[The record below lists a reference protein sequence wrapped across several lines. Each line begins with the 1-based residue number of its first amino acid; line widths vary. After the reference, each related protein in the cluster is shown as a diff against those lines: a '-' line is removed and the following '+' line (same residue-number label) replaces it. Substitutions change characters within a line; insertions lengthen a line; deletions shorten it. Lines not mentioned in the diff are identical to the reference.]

1 MVNWFR
7 SLNLAI
13 KLIILCLLPT
23 VMVIIL
29 GSNLLWGQYRF
40 HQSEV
45 NQQQF
50 VQLALLLDDV
60 AQQHAV
66 ERGLT
71 AGFLGSQGAT
81 GKNKLIQ
88 QRNKADAAWDA
99 LIQFEK
105 SPSTDKSH
113 PEIQKFI
120 NHLSEIIQHKN
131 STRSAVDTLSSDV
144 DAFTYYS
151 NLNSDALTI
160 IELLTPYVI
169 DPDISEPFLIYR
181 NLLVAKENVGKIRG
195 KLNGAIHKGE
205 LDDITH
211 TNIINYIKQHQQA
224 LNISQTNA
232 PENIA
237 KKLANLTNSSE
248 FKSINSVFNTLL
260 SPEKNLSDI
269 DVNTKNQWFS
279 LATSYIKSIKTSSDT
294 LSEDMK
300 ILIEDNINHAYSSL
314 VMGATALFLMFL
326 IIALLLWWQIKDITQ
341 RVLQIRNLIQSILS
355 DGNLTN
361 RIEDT
366 TSDEI
371 GTIASALNEL
381 FSHLQQ
387 LIEHIKNSSSQLQ
400 HQSTEFSNSAASN
413 KKSID
418 SQREQIQMV
427 VAAITEMSASFS
439 EVAQSTIQ
447 AAESTTDAQAQS
459 TEGRERVSQT
469 SQAVEQLAHEVENA
483 ETIIMEV
490 SQNSERIGGILET
503 IRGIAEQTNLL
514 ALNAA
519 IEAARAGEQGRGF
532 AVVADEVRSLAQRTQ
547 ESTEEINNMIGSLQ
561 QSAGKAKETMSNSRD
576 VAKQCLEHSL
586 ASGETIKS
594 VDEIIDHIHQLAMQ
608 ISAATEEQSAVSEE
622 VTRNIVSIS
631 DAADASSDA
640 ATAVEEGSNA
650 LQHMADT
657 MHQQVERYK
666 A

>member
-1 MVNWFR
+1 
-7 SLNLAI
+7 
-13 KLIILCLLPT
+13 
-23 VMVIIL
+23 
-29 GSNLLWGQYRF
+29 
-40 HQSEV
+40 
-45 NQQQF
+45 
-50 VQLALLLDDV
+50 
-60 AQQHAV
+60 
-66 ERGLT
+66 
-71 AGFLGSQGAT
+71 
-81 GKNKLIQ
+81 
-88 QRNKADAAWDA
+88 
-99 LIQFEK
+99 
-105 SPSTDKSH
+105 
-113 PEIQKFI
+113 
-120 NHLSEIIQHKN
+120 
-131 STRSAVDTLSSDV
+131 
-144 DAFTYYS
+144 
-151 NLNSDALTI
+151 
-160 IELLTPYVI
+160 
-169 DPDISEPFLIYR
+169 
-181 NLLVAKENVGKIRG
+181 
-195 KLNGAIHKGE
+195 
-205 LDDITH
+205 
-211 TNIINYIKQHQQA
+211 
-224 LNISQTNA
+224 
-232 PENIA
+232 
-237 KKLANLTNSSE
+237 
-248 FKSINSVFNTLL
+248 
-260 SPEKNLSDI
+260 
-269 DVNTKNQWFS
+269 
-279 LATSYIKSIKTSSDT
+279 
-294 LSEDMK
+294 
-300 ILIEDNINHAYSSL
+300 
-314 VMGATALFLMFL
+314 
-326 IIALLLWWQIKDITQ
+326 
-341 RVLQIRNLIQSILS
+341 
-355 DGNLTN
+355 
-361 RIEDT
+361 
-366 TSDEI
+366 
-371 GTIASALNEL
+371 
-381 FSHLQQ
+381 
-387 LIEHIKNSSSQLQ
+387 
-400 HQSTEFSNSAASN
+400 
-413 KKSID
+413 
-418 SQREQIQMV
+418 
-427 VAAITEMSASFS
+427 MSASFS

-666 A
+666 V

>member
-1 MVNWFR
+1 MINWFR
-7 SLNLAI
+7 SQNLAI
-13 KLIILCLLPT
+13 KLTILCLLPT
-23 VMVIIL
+23 TMVVIL
-29 GSNLLWGQYRF
+29 GSNLLWSQYRF

-45 NQQQF
+45 KQQQF
-50 VQLALLLDDV
+50 VHLALLLDDV

-71 AGFLGSQGAT
+71 AGFLGSQGIF
-81 GKNKLIQ
+81 GKDKLAQ
-88 QRNKADAAWDA
+88 QRLKADAAWDA
-99 LIQFEK
+99 LLEFEN

-113 PEIQKFI
+113 PAIQKFI
-120 NHLSEIIQHKN
+120 DHLTEIIQHKN
-131 STRSAVDTLSSDV
+131 TTRSAVDTLSPSAN
-144 DAFTYYS
+144 AFNYYS
-151 NLNSDALTI
+151 SLNSDVLTI
-160 IELLTPYVI
+160 IELLTPYLL

-181 NLLVAKENVGKIRG
+181 NLLIAKENAGKIRG
-195 KLNGAIHKGE
+195 KLNGAIKKGI
-205 LDDITH
+205 LSDIDH
-211 TNIINYIKQHQQA
+211 TNISDYIKQHQYA
-224 LNISQTNA
+224 F
-232 PENIA
+232 NIA
-237 KKLANLTNSSE
+237 KTNSPE
-248 FKSINSVFNTLL
+248 SIRKQLISMSNSNEYQAITKVFSTLSSQDTGLGDINTDAK
-260 SPEKNLSDI
+260 EK
-269 DVNTKNQWFS
+269 WFP
-279 LATSYIKSIKTSSDT
+279 LATGYIKNIKASSDT
-294 LSEDMK
+294 LSKSMET
-300 ILIEDNINHAYSSL
+300 LIERNITHAYSSL
-314 VMGATALFLMFL
+314 IIGATTLLFVSL
-326 IIALLLWWQIKDITQ
+326 IIALLLWWQISDITQ
-341 RVLQIRNLIQSILS
+341 RVLRIRNLILSILS

-361 RIEDT
+361 RVDDT
-366 TSDEI
+366 ASDEI
-371 GTIASALNEL
+371 GTIANALNDF

-387 LIEHIKNSSSQLQ
+387 LIEHIQKSSSQLQ

-418 SQREQIQMV
+418 SQREQIQMI
-427 VAAITEMSASFS
+427 VAAITEMTASFS

-447 AAESTTDAQAQS
+447 AAQSTTDAQSQS
-459 TEGRERVSQT
+459 TEGRSRVSQT

-483 ETIIMEV
+483 EVIIMEV

-503 IRGIAEQTNLL
+503 IRGIADQTNLL

-586 ASGETIKS
+586 ASGDTIQS

-622 VTRNIVSIS
+622 VTRNIVAIS
-631 DAADASSDA
+631 DAADATSDA
-640 ATAVEEGSNA
+640 AKAVEEGSNT

-666 A
+666 V